1 MRPHKRFHSALL
13 FVSTA
18 LFLLGNTQAQ
28 QADNQPIITFNQLHP
43 MLQSA
48 GSEPMVQVFASGLV
62 KINRRPGRLNP
73 GQFEHTLNT
82 DELAQLIALAE
93 DAGIASF
100 VQTSAAQQDDGQ
112 QFFSSDP
119 TTTILQFNRVR
130 GSEQLA
136 DGASEVAQQLQ
147 TVAMDDVVMQA
158 SMHPQDSLLTVLNNL
173 EEVMMEL
180 FARTG
185 E

>member
-1 MRPHKRFHSALL
+1 MRLRKRFHSALL
-13 FVSTA
+13 IVTTA
-18 LFLLGNTQAQ
+18 LLFSGGAQAQ
-28 QADNQPIITFNQLHP
+28 QAVNQPIITFDQIHP
-43 MLQSA
+43 MLQNADSV
-48 GSEPMVQVFASGLV
+48 PMVQVFASGLV

-73 GQFEHTLNT
+73 GQFEHTLRA
-82 DELAQLIALAE
+82 DELAQLVALAE

-100 VQTSAAQQDDGQ
+100 VQTSAAQPDDGQ
-112 QFFSSDP
+112 LFVSSDP

-136 DGASEVAQQLQ
+136 DGTSEVPLQLQ

-158 SMHPQDSLLTVLNNL
+158 SLHPQNSLMTVLKDL
-173 EEVMMEL
+173 EEVMVEL
-180 FARTG
+180 FGRTG

>member
-1 MRPHKRFHSALL
+1 MNISKRFHSTLL
-13 FVSTA
+13 VVTTA
-18 LFLLGNTQAQ
+18 LIFWGNTQAQ
-28 QADNQPIITFNQLHP
+28 QTDNQPIITFDQMHP
-43 MLQSA
+43 MLQNTDSV
-48 GSEPMVQVFASGLV
+48 PMVQVFANGLV
-62 KINRRPGRLNP
+62 KINRRPGWLNP
-73 GQFEHTLNT
+73 GHYEHTLNT
-82 DELAQLIALAE
+82 DELAHLIVLAE
-93 DAGIASF
+93 DACIASF
-100 VQTSAAQQDDGQ
+100 VQTSAAQQNDGQ

-158 SMHPQDSLLTVLNNL
+158 SMHPQDSLLTVLKDL